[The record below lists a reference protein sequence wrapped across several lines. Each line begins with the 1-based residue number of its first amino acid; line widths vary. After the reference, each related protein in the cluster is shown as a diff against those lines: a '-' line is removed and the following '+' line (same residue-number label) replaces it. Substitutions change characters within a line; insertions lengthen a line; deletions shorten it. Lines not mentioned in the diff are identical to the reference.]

1 MFVSVADLNKKLTET
16 GLSCVLIKHNG
27 VDRTIYIESRQDP
40 NGNFYLAWSF
50 DKTTWRPF
58 A

>member
-16 GLSCVLIKHNG
+16 GLDCVLIKHNG
-27 VDRTIYIESRQDP
+27 VDKTIYIASRTDSL
-40 NGNFYLAWSF
+40 GGSYLAWSF
-50 DKTTWRPF
+50 DKVTWRPF